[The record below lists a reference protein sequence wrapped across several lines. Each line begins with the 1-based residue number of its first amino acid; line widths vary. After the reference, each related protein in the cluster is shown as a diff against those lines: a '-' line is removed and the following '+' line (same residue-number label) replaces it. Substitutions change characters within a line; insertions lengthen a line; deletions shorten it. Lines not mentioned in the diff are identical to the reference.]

1 MNLHGLGAA
10 GAAAGL
16 AVQDAGAI
24 ALDWRCSNVLSQVA
38 CAEECSMQY
47 YADSNSQWPKG
58 RGNALLPL
66 LHATIA
72 KTGMRKFLP
81 PLPCSNVQGSP

>member
-10 GAAAGL
+10 GAAAGR
-16 AVQDAGAI
+16 AVQDAGVI

-47 YADSNSQWPKG
+47 YADSNS
-58 RGNALLPL
+58 
-66 LHATIA
+66 
-72 KTGMRKFLP
+72 
-81 PLPCSNVQGSP
+81 